1 MVETETTTETQRT
14 QRLHREKQILMP
26 KDAHEMN
33 ESEVRSR
40 IITLGFGGD
49 ERLFIA
55 FYRKLQQGLPEGTG
69 IVLRGS
75 VVTNQRH
82 EDGQPFD
89 SLGKG
94 TSDLDVT
101 LVGSK
106 VMEAW
111 SSDAYYIPG
120 MHTKPLCDKD
130 PEIAP
135 SLKELR
141 ESLQTLVGRPVNFQ
155 ATSSLVLYGRD
166 VLFGETYFVVVPSG
180 ENA

>member
-1 MVETETTTETQRT
+1 MTE
-14 QRLHREKQILMP
+14 
-26 KDAHEMN
+26 N
-33 ESEVRSR
+33 EIRSR
-40 IITLGFGGD
+40 IVTLGFGGD

-75 VVTNQRH
+75 VVTNKRF
-82 EDGQPFD
+82 EDGAPFD
-89 SLGKG
+89 SQGKS

-101 LVGSK
+101 LVGNK

-120 MHTKPLCDKD
+120 LHTKPLSDQS
-130 PEIAP
+130 PESAP
-135 SLKELR
+135 TLNPLR
-141 ESLQTLVGRPVNFQ
+141 ESLQKLVGRPVNFQ

-166 VLFGETYFVVVPSG
+166 VLFGEPYFVVVEPG
-180 ENA
+180 ADA

>member
-1 MVETETTTETQRT
+1 MTEDTT
-14 QRLHREKQILMP
+14 P
-26 KDAHEMN
+26 KDAHDMSDN
-33 ESEVRSR
+33 EVRSR
-40 IITLGFGGD
+40 IVTLGFDGD

-82 EDGQPFD
+82 EDGTPFD
-89 SLGKG
+89 SQGKS

-101 LVGSK
+101 LVGGK

-120 MHTKPLCDKD
+120 LHTKPLSDKD
-130 PEIAP
+130 PDFAP
-135 SLKELR
+135 SLNPLR
-141 ESLQTLVGRPVNFQ
+141 ESLQKLVGRPVNFQ

-166 VLFGETYFVVVPSG
+166 VLFGEPYFVVVEPG
-180 ENA
+180 ADA

>member
-1 MVETETTTETQRT
+1 MTEHTA
-14 QRLHREKQILMP
+14 P
-26 KDAHEMN
+26 KDAYEMSEN
-33 ESEVRSR
+33 EIRSR
-40 IITLGFGGD
+40 IVTLGFGGD

-75 VVTNQRH
+75 VVTNKRH
-82 EDGQPFD
+82 EDGNPFD
-89 SLGKG
+89 SQGKS

-111 SSDAYYIPG
+111 SNDAYYIPG
-120 MHTKPLCDKD
+120 LHTKPLSDKD
-130 PEIAP
+130 PDFAP
-135 SLKELR
+135 TLNPLR
-141 ESLQTLVGRPVNFQ
+141 ESLQKLVGRPVNFQ

-166 VLFGETYFVVVPSG
+166 VLFGEAYYTVVEPG
-180 ENA
+180 ADA